1 MAHYDSGNE
10 YTKSDIPWIVISLCV
25 VGAFILYNGIEKFLK
40 VLGMLDSLTTTQSGS
55 HS

>member
-25 VGAFILYNGIEKFLK
+25 VGAFILYNGIRIIIDIRKKRKEN
-40 VLGMLDSLTTTQSGS
+40 SN
-55 HS
+55 